1 MAESTE
7 LEAIAS
13 TLSTKV
19 KSKDRKYHLE
29 TFKKCFIGSE
39 AVDILVKEG
48 FSASRSEAV
57 ELGKELL
64 KEGLI
69 KHVTN
74 DNDFEDKKLFYRFA
88 MLEPSRGYAVTKESW
103 AQFAKSKQSFSG
115 DISSD
120 RAMDEEVSPLDEH
133 NIKLL
138 DLVKPK
144 KWVDP
149 EPLKK
154 YHLVVI
160 GAGAGGL
167 ISAIQSAGLG
177 GKVALIEKHLLG
189 GDCLN
194 VGCVPSKALIRCAR
208 AAKEVM
214 NAESFGIEIEG
225 KVKVNFGKVMERM
238 RRLRAR
244 IAPTDSAKRFTG
256 LGVNI
261 FQGHARFTS
270 KSSVEVNGKTLNFS
284 KCIIAT
290 GARAYVPPVDGLK
303 DTPYLTNASIFN
315 LTELPE
321 VFGVI
326 GSGPIGVEMAQAFA
340 RFGSRVILFDRRE
353 KILPRED
360 PDAAKIV
367 QSALVEDGIELRMN
381 SAIHRVNYDSEKSKF
396 IITFTQNDGEE
407 ETLEL
412 DQLLVSAGRAPNVEN
427 LDLEKAG
434 VEYKTKGFRGLV
446 VKDTLQTTNPKIY
459 GVGDVCLSYQ
469 FTHMADFSAQ
479 IAFRNAMFPTSGKV
493 SKLLVPW
500 CTYTS
505 PEVAHVG
512 AYEKEL
518 DEKGIEYEVWTAS
531 LEHNDRAILEGT
543 EDGFVKLISKAGTDT
558 IIGATI
564 VGENAGDMI
573 SEVSVAMRSNMGL
586 KALSSVIHPYPTEA
600 DAIRI
605 AAGSFN
611 KTRLTPGTK
620 KLLRTIISIAN

>member
-1 MAESTE
+1 
-7 LEAIAS
+7 
-13 TLSTKV
+13 
-19 KSKDRKYHLE
+19 
-29 TFKKCFIGSE
+29 
-39 AVDILVKEG
+39 
-48 FSASRSEAV
+48 
-57 ELGKELL
+57 LL

-396 IITFTQNDGEE
+396 VITFTQNDGEE